1 MKLTLLVPFTLSLSL
16 SLSGRCGDAT
26 KVKLIQGGN
35 PEVMIPDAF
44 NKSALSWIDLSALDT
59 NTEVININTE
69 R

>member
-1 MKLTLLVPFTLSLSL
+1 MKPTLFSLALS
-16 SLSGRCGDAT
+16 RCGDAS

-44 NKSALSWIDLSALDT
+44 NKSALSWIDLSTLDSSS
-59 NTEVININTE
+59 EIININTE